1 MKIEELEKE
10 LKQGILRNLYLL
22 YGEEKFLLESSLKT
36 IKKLFGEKVSGINY
50 IILDDINV
58 SELITDIETPA
69 FGYEKKLIIVKNAQ
83 LFKKDSKKKKID
95 DNIKEKLNIYILENF
110 DVIKQSV
117 VLVVI
122 EDTVE
127 KCELLTT
134 FEKMG
139 IVCNFEHQKPI
150 QIQNRL
156 KAMLTAY
163 KINVDNY
170 TLAYFIECC
179 GTDMQELINELR
191 KLVEYVGPGDT
202 MTKQDVDNLVIKKM
216 ESVIFDLTD
225 CLGKKNLAQAIE
237 ILRNLI
243 LSKEPLPKILITLYN
258 HFKKIY
264 LTKYALKLN
273 KDIAKS
279 LDLKPN
285 QKFLVNKYKAQAN
298 YFSSEELRN
307 ILQELCDLDY
317 KYKSGLIDIQVGLES
332 ILCTYI

>member
-95 DNIKEKLNIYILENF
+95 DNIKEKLNKYILENF